1 MDTAIKLTEY
11 SKHGGCGCKIAPD
24 VLTQILSGNSCSFN
38 SAQLLV
44 GNDSNDD
51 AAVFDLQNGT
61 AIISTADFF
70 TPIVDDP
77 YHFGRIAAANA
88 LSDVYAM
95 GGKPLMAIAIL
106 GFPVSR
112 IPVSV
117 AAEIK
122 KGAEEICAGAG
133 IPLAGGHSIDSAEP
147 FFGLSVTGM
156 SACENI
162 KRNNTAQP
170 GDVLFLTKPL
180 GTGIITSALRK
191 QKVQPDDLEAAIQS
205 MTTLNDMGAAI
216 SHLPGVHAMTDI
228 TGFGFL
234 GHLMEVCK
242 GSNVSA
248 HIQFNELPVLPG
260 CKKYISEFLYPDMT
274 TKIFANISNDVNELT
289 SDQLFIACDPQTS
302 GGLLIAVGHDSVQKF
317 KDVCAERG
325 FNPGNPVGVAVEK
338 EEKYISVF

>member
-70 TPIVDDP
+70 TPIVDNP

-122 KGAEEICAGAG
+122 KGSRGNLCRG
-133 IPLAGGHSIDSAEP
+133 
-147 FFGLSVTGM
+147 
-156 SACENI
+156 
-162 KRNNTAQP
+162 RNS
-170 GDVLFLTKPL
+170 F
-180 GTGIITSALRK
+180 SRR
-191 QKVQPDDLEAAIQS
+191 
-205 MTTLNDMGAAI
+205 
-216 SHLPGVHAMTDI
+216 
-228 TGFGFL
+228 
-234 GHLMEVCK
+234 
-242 GSNVSA
+242 
-248 HIQFNELPVLPG
+248 
-260 CKKYISEFLYPDMT
+260 
-274 TKIFANISNDVNELT
+274 
-289 SDQLFIACDPQTS
+289 PQ
-302 GGLLIAVGHDSVQKF
+302 
-317 KDVCAERG
+317 
-325 FNPGNPVGVAVEK
+325 
-338 EEKYISVF
+338 Y